1 MGIVSVEKVNHLF
14 WLGRY
19 TERVFTTLKTFD
31 RYFDVMLDQEPDI
44 YQKFCRRLAIPD
56 IYRI

>member
-56 IYRI
+56 I